1 MKLNKAVRVT
11 FLLAVFFGLA
21 FSLLLLRGVGNQ
33 VSADSDPY
41 EDLKIFTE
49 AFSALQQNYVE
60 PVKTKDLS
68 YGAIKGMLNSLDAH
82 SGFMAP
88 AIYKE
93 MQIDTKGEFG
103 GVGIQI
109 GVKEGRLVVIAPIE
123 GTPAEK
129 AGILAG
135 DVILKVDQH
144 TFAQEVDMMDA
155 VNRMRGARGTKVA
168 LTILR
173 KGLPEPK
180 VFQLTREIIQIKSV
194 KSKVLEPGVGYIR
207 LTQFQEQ
214 TASDMVKA
222 LATLKTEKIHSLVLD
237 LRNNPGGLLTS
248 AVDVSEAFLD
258 AGKVVVSVRGR
269 DAKKGDEYRADGS
282 GDATANLTIIVLV
295 NEGSASA
302 SEIVAGALQDWGRA
316 VVLGTQTFGK
326 GSVQTILPL
335 SDGSALRLTTA
346 RYYTP
351 NGRSIQNTGVTPDI
365 VVKATGAKESRVMLR
380 EKDLERHMNND
391 TDPTADTPTENTKD
405 DPKEATPPGDTS
417 PEPDDEKPVAPPSA
431 DSTADPSADVQ
442 LQKAVDLLKSWKIFK
457 NLSPLQTTA
466 QAVDRT
472 E

>member
-1 MKLNKAVRVT
+1 MLKWNKAVRVT
-11 FLLAVFFGLA
+11 FLTAILGGLM
-21 FSLLLLRGVGNQ
+21 FSLLLMRGIENRVM
-33 VSADSDPY
+33 AEADPY

-49 AFSALQQNYVE
+49 ALSALQQNYVE

-88 AIYKE
+88 EIYKE

-109 GVKEGRLVVIAPIE
+109 VVKEGRLVVSAPIE
-123 GTPAEK
+123 GTPADK

-144 TFAQEVDMMDA
+144 AFSKDVNMMDA
-155 VNRMRGARGTKVA
+155 VNKMRGARGTKVA

-173 KGLPEPK
+173 KGFSEPK
-180 VFQLTREIIQIKSV
+180 VFELTREIIHIKSV
-194 KSKVLEPGVGYIR
+194 KSNLLEPGVGYIR

-222 LATLKTEKIHSLVLD
+222 LATLKEEKIHSLVLD

-282 GDATANLTIIVLV
+282 GSAMADLMIIVLV

-365 VVKATGAKESRVMLR
+365 VVKQADAKESRVALR
-380 EKDLERHMNND
+380 EKDLERHMKND
-391 TDPTADTPTENTKD
+391 TNPAADTPTD
-405 DPKEATPPGDTS
+405 DVKKTPPEGD
-417 PEPDDEKPVAPPSA
+417 PAPAPDNETPAAPPSA
-431 DSTADPSADVQ
+431 DATPDSSADVQ

-466 QAVDRT
+466 QAADRV

>member
-1 MKLNKAVRVT
+1 MKWNKAVRVT
-11 FLLAVFFGLA
+11 FLLAVLSGLTV
-21 FSLLLLRGVGNQ
+21 SLLLLHGVGNQ
-33 VSADSDPY
+33 VSADADPY

-49 AFSALQQNYVE
+49 ALSALQQNYVE

-88 AIYKE
+88 ELYKE

-135 DVILKVDQH
+135 DVILKVDAHAFSQD
-144 TFAQEVDMMDA
+144 VNMMDA
-155 VNRMRGARGTKVA
+155 VNKMRGARGTKVS
-168 LTILR
+168 LTIFR
-173 KGLPEPK
+173 PAFPEPK
-180 VFQLTREIIQIKSV
+180 VFELTREIIQIKSV

-214 TASDMVKA
+214 TANDMVKA
-222 LATLKTEKIHSLVLD
+222 LTTLKEEKVHSLVLD

-248 AVDVSEAFLD
+248 AVNVTEAFLD

-269 DAKKGDEYRADGS
+269 DAKKGDEYRANGS
-282 GDATANLTIIVLV
+282 GDATADLMIIVLV

-351 NGRSIQNTGVTPDI
+351 KGRSIQNTGVTPDI
-365 VVKATGAKESRVMLR
+365 IVKPLGVKESRVVLR

-391 TDPTADTPTENTKD
+391 TNPAANLPSDDAKAPAPSASPTPAPDSEKAPVSPSD
-405 DPKEATPPGDTS
+405 DATP
-417 PEPDDEKPVAPPSA
+417 
-431 DSTADPSADVQ
+431 DPSADVQ

-466 QAVDRT
+466 QAVKPPK
-472 E
+472 